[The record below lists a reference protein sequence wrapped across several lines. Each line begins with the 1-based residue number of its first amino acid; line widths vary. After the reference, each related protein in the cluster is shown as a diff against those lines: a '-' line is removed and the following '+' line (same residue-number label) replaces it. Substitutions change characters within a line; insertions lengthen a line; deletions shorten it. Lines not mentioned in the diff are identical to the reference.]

1 MRLLVIEDDPDFCRF
16 DILLHMAQ
24 DNKEQT
30 KYALMAHVEAHGC
43 HDRG

>member
-1 MRLLVIEDDPDFCRF
+1 
-16 DILLHMAQ
+16 MAQ